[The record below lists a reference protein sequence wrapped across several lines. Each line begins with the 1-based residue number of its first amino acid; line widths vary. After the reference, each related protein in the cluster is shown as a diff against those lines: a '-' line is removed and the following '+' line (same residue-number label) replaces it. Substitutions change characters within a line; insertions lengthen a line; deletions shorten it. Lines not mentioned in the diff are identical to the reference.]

1 MILVKEIMEFL
12 ESIAPFD
19 LQEKYDNSGLLT
31 GSPEME
37 ATGILI
43 ALDAVPSVIEEA
55 IELGCNVV
63 LSHHPILFTG
73 LKKLTGDHY
82 VEKSLIKAIQNNIA
96 IIAIHTN
103 LDNVIEN
110 GVNSKIAEKLGISYI
125 EPLLIKTSRHTD
137 YFIGAGVLGYLD
149 EPQDTLS
156 FLQDVKKKMN
166 SNCLKY
172 TRLIKESVHKIAI
185 CGGSGSFLLLE
196 AINKGADVFIT
207 SDIKYHQFFDAND
220 QIIMVDI
227 GHYESEQ
234 FTIELLYDLIKK
246 NFRNF
251 AAHYTKTHT
260 NPIKYL

>member
-1 MILVKEIMEFL
+1 MILVKEILEFL
-12 ESIAPFD
+12 DSIAPFD

-43 ALDAVPSVIEEA
+43 ALDAVPLVIEEA

-63 LSHHPILFTG
+63 ISHHPILFTG
-73 LKKLTGDHY
+73 LKKLTGENY
-82 VEKSLIKAIQNNIA
+82 VEKSLIKAIQHNIA

-103 LDNVIEN
+103 LDNVLEN
-110 GVNSKIAEKLGISYI
+110 GVNSKIAEKLGITDI
-125 EPLLIKTSRHTD
+125 EPLLIKTSEHSD
-137 YFIGAGVLGYLD
+137 YYIGSGVFGYLD
-149 EPQDTLS
+149 EPQDALS
-156 FLQDVKKKMN
+156 FLKGVKMKMK
-166 SNCLKY
+166 SNCVKY
-172 TRLIKESVHKIAI
+172 TRLIHESVHKIAI
-185 CGGSGSFLLLE
+185 CGGSGSFLLHE
-196 AINKGADVFIT
+196 AIHKGADVFIT

-234 FTIELLYDLIKK
+234 FTIELLYELIKK

-251 AAHYTKTHT
+251 AAHYTKMNT
-260 NPIKYL
+260 NPIK